1 MNMFIPAKW
10 FFLSM
15 KKIEVYLQ
23 SGKLEQIIEVIEQA
37 GQKGLTVFYARGRGD
52 AGRSRVHSQRG
63 VKMQESMF
71 NMIDCVVAVVEDKLV
86 DSIVTKI
93 KKHVEGNTK
102 GLVIVSSIDD
112 AVKL

>member
-1 MNMFIPAKW
+1 MFILAEYLL
-10 FFLSM
+10 LSM

-23 SGKLEQIIEVIEQA
+23 SGKLEQIVEVIEQA

-52 AGRSRVHSQRG
+52 AERSKVHGQRG

-71 NMIDCVVAVVEDKLV
+71 NVVDCVVAVVEDKLV

-93 KKHVEGNTK
+93 KKHVGGDSK
-102 GLVIVSSIDD
+102 GLVIISSIDD

>member
-1 MNMFIPAKW
+1 MFILGKHLPS
-10 FFLSM
+10 SM

-23 SGKLEQIIEVIEQA
+23 SGKLEQIVEVIEQA

-52 AGRSRVHSQRG
+52 AERSKVHGQRG

-71 NMIDCVVAVVEDKLV
+71 NMVDCIVAVVEDKLV

-93 KKHVEGNTK
+93 KKHVGDGSK
-102 GLVIVSSIDD
+102 GLVIISSIDD